1 MTIISPGIVVTVKTR
16 DVRTKTTGGSSLSE
30 PAVNPPEPDFAMN
43 LFVTLSQ
50 NPTALS
56 DARFTGM

>member
-1 MTIISPGIVVTVKTR
+1 MTIMIPGIVVTVKTR
-16 DVRTKTTGGSSLSE
+16 DDLTKTTGGSSLSE
-30 PAVNPPEPDFAMN
+30 PAVNPPVLELVMN

-50 NPTALS
+50 KPTALS